1 MTAMKKQFN
10 KYIGGLVILVALVA
24 GSCTD
29 LSETVYSELLAEQF
43 VPSEKDIPAI
53 IAPVYTGMRGMMAG
67 WQGMFDL
74 QEEPA
79 DQIVTPAR
87 PNGWYDGGTY
97 HRMHKHTWTPT
108 QWQPQ
113 NLWNNCYRGI
123 NTANRVIYQIESG
136 EIPMEAG
143 KESLLA
149 ELRAVRAYYYS
160 VLLDTH
166 GNVPIVDDY
175 KDVELPE
182 QATRQEVYDFVVSE
196 FTAAMPLLTETVD
209 KTTYGRFTKW
219 AAKATLARV
228 YLNAEVYTGTPQWG
242 LCISEC
248 NDIIA
253 STKYQLETYYRDIF
267 KTANENSKEIIFAVP
282 YDETKA
288 TGWQIHM
295 KTLDPLS
302 RLVFKMEAQPW
313 GGNCAVPQW
322 IDTYDADDQRL
333 KDTWI
338 MGPQYN
344 PDNGNLVID
353 YVKRVKDIDLAAS
366 NEGYRIGKYEIKIGA
381 KAALSN
387 DYVVFRY
394 ADVLMMKAECL
405 LRTGHEGDA
414 ALIVTDVRTRS
425 FRTAPEKA
433 EVTGAELLEGS
444 SYNYGYVV
452 NGEVT
457 EAEGGADIQYGR
469 FLDELGWEFAAE
481 GRRRTD
487 LIRFGVFHTKTWF
500 NHRPTS
506 IEKAL
511 FPIPQAEINKNPNLD
526 QNPSY

>member
-1 MTAMKKQFN
+1 MKN
-10 KYIGGLVILVALVA
+10 HLIKYIGGLLILVALFVT

-29 LSETVYSELLAEQF
+29 LSETVYSELLSEQF
-43 VPSEKDIPAI
+43 VPSEKDIPSI
-53 IAPVYTGMRGMMAG
+53 IAPVYTVMRGMMAG

-97 HRMHKHTWTPT
+97 QRMHKHTWTPT

-136 EIPMEAG
+136 EIPMTTG
-143 KESLLA
+143 KDNLLA

-166 GNVPIVDDY
+166 GNVPLVDDY
-175 KDVELPE
+175 KNVELPL
-182 QATRQEVYDFVVSE
+182 QSSRKQVYEFVVSE
-196 FTAAMPLLTETVD
+196 LTAAIPYLNETVD
-209 KTTYGRFTKW
+209 QSTYGRYTKW

-228 YLNAEVYTGTPQWG
+228 YLNAEVYTGTPQWA
-242 LCISEC
+242 LCLNEC

-253 STKYQLETYYRDIF
+253 SGKYQLENSYRDIF
-267 KTANENSKEIIFAVP
+267 KTNNEKSKEIIFSVP

-322 IDTYDADDQRL
+322 IDTYDPDDQRL

-338 MGPQYN
+338 MGPQFN
-344 PDNGNLVID
+344 PDNGALVID
-353 YVKRVKDIDLAAS
+353 YIKFVKDIDLAAS
-366 NEGYRIGKYEIKIGA
+366 NQGYRIGKYEIKIGA

-405 LRTGHEGDA
+405 LRTSRENEA
-414 ALIVTDVRTRS
+414 ALIVTEVRERS
-425 FRTAPEKA
+425 FKAHPEKA
-433 EVTGAELLEGS
+433 SVSGTQLLQGS
-444 SYNYGYVV
+444 AYNYGYVV
-452 NGEVT
+452 NGAVT
-457 EAEGGADIQYGR
+457 EAEGGSDIQYGR

-487 LIRFGVFHTKTWF
+487 IIRFGVFHTKTWF

-506 IEKAL
+506 IEKII
-511 FPIPQAEINKNPNLD
+511 FPIPQDEINKNPNLK

>member
-1 MTAMKKQFN
+1 MKRQLH
-10 KYIGGLVILVALVA
+10 KYIGGLVILVGLVA

-43 VPSEKDIPAI
+43 VPTEKDIPAI

-97 HRMHKHTWTPT
+97 QRMHKHTWTPT

-136 EIPMEAG
+136 ELPIENG
-143 KESLLA
+143 KENLLA

-166 GNVPIVDDY
+166 GNIPIVDDY

-182 QATRQEVYDFVVSE
+182 QATRKQVYDFVVSE
-196 FTAAMPLLTETVD
+196 LTTAIPLLNETVD
-209 KTTYGRFTKW
+209 KSTYGRFTKW

-228 YLNAEVYTGTPQWG
+228 YLNAQVYTGTAQWA

-253 STKYQLETYYRDIF
+253 SAKYQLETYYRDIF
-267 KTANENSKEIIFAVP
+267 KTANENSKEIIFSVP

-322 IDTYDADDQRL
+322 IDTYDAEDQRL

-338 MGPQYN
+338 QGPQYN

-353 YVKRVKDIDLAAS
+353 YVKFVKDIDLAAS
-366 NEGYRIGKYEIKIGA
+366 NQGYRIGKYEIKIGA

-405 LRTGHEGDA
+405 LRTGQEDDA
-414 ALIVTDVRTRS
+414 ALIVSDVRARS
-425 FRTAPEKA
+425 FRANPAKA
-433 EVTGAELLEGS
+433 TVTGAELLEGS
-444 SYNYGYVV
+444 SYNYGFVV

-457 EAEGGADIQYGR
+457 EAEGGDDIQFGR

-511 FPIPQAEINKNPNLD
+511 FPIPQTEINKNPKLT

>member
-1 MTAMKKQFN
+1 M
-10 KYIGGLVILVALVA
+10 
-24 GSCTD
+24 
-29 LSETVYSELLAEQF
+29 LSETV
-43 VPSEKDIPAI
+43 
-53 IAPVYTGMRGMMAG
+53 
-67 WQGMFDL
+67 
-74 QEEPA
+74 
-79 DQIVTPAR
+79 DQ
-87 PNGWYDGGTY
+87 
-97 HRMHKHTWTPT
+97 
-108 QWQPQ
+108 
-113 NLWNNCYRGI
+113 
-123 NTANRVIYQIESG
+123 S
-136 EIPMEAG
+136 
-143 KESLLA
+143 
-149 ELRAVRAYYYS
+149 
-160 VLLDTH
+160 
-166 GNVPIVDDY
+166 
-175 KDVELPE
+175 
-182 QATRQEVYDFVVSE
+182 
-196 FTAAMPLLTETVD
+196 
-209 KTTYGRFTKW
+209 TYGRFTRW

-228 YLNAEVYTGTPQWG
+228 YLNAEVYTGTPQWA

-253 STKYQLETYYRDIF
+253 GTKFQLETYYRDIF

-414 ALIVTDVRTRS
+414 ALIVSDVRARS
-425 FRTAPEKA
+425 FRANPAKA
-433 EVTGAELLEGS
+433 TVTGAQLLEGS

-452 NGEVT
+452 NGVVT

>member
-1 MTAMKKQFN
+1 MTAMKKQFHR
-10 KYIGGLVILVALVA
+10 YISGLVILVGLVA

-43 VPSEKDIPAI
+43 VPTEKDIPAI
-53 IAPVYTGMRGMMAG
+53 IAPVYTGMRSMMAG

-97 HRMHKHTWTPT
+97 QRMHKHTWTPT

-136 EIPMEAG
+136 ELPIENG
-143 KESLLA
+143 KENLLA

-166 GNVPIVDDY
+166 GNIPIVDDY

-182 QATRQEVYDFVVSE
+182 QATRKQVYDFVVSE
-196 FTAAMPLLTETVD
+196 LTTVIPLLNETVD
-209 KTTYGRFTKW
+209 KSTYGRFTKW

-228 YLNAEVYTGTPQWG
+228 YLNAQIYTGTAQWA

-253 STKYQLETYYRDIF
+253 SAKYQLETYYRDIF
-267 KTANENSKEIIFAVP
+267 KTENENSREIIFSVP

-338 MGPQYN
+338 QGPQYN

-353 YVKRVKDIDLAAS
+353 YVKFVKDIDLAAS
-366 NEGYRIGKYEIKIGA
+366 NQGYRIGKYEIKIGA
-381 KAALSN
+381 KSALSN

-405 LRTGHEGDA
+405 LRTGHEDDA
-414 ALIVTDVRTRS
+414 ALIVSDVRARS
-425 FRTAPEKA
+425 FRANPAKA
-433 EVTGAELLEGS
+433 TVTGADLLE
-444 SYNYGYVV
+444 
-452 NGEVT
+452 EVPT
-457 EAEGGADIQYGR
+457 I
-469 FLDELGWEFAAE
+469 
-481 GRRRTD
+481 TD
-487 LIRFGVFHTKTWF
+487 LSLTVRLQRLKVVM
-500 NHRPTS
+500 TS
-506 IEKAL
+506 SSAGSL
-511 FPIPQAEINKNPNLD
+511 MNWAGNLL
-526 QNPSY
+526 QRAGEGLT